1 MLHLQVS
8 HLTSFRSSIF
18 ATAEC
23 TQLWQFVLAQGFCG
37 GIGAGFIYLPC
48 AGTLSHWFK
57 KKRTLCFGCI
67 AAGSSIG
74 GVIFRK
80 HIPLFMTCSRS
91 HLIRLIY
98 TPAILLNRMFAQHG
112 FKWGVRTAGFLCLA
126 LVIAVNLLLKP
137 RLPPRKLGHLVEPRH
152 LRDPVFSLF
161 VCAAFFI
168 NMGMW
173 NATDWP

>member
-1 MLHLQVS
+1 MS
-8 HLTSFRSSIF
+8 HLTYSCSSIF

-74 GVIFRK
+74 GVIFREYT
-80 HIPLFMTCSRS
+80 PLSLTFCRSR
-91 HLIRLIY
+91 LTRFTY
-98 TPAILLNRMFAQHG
+98 APAILLNRMFAQHG

-152 LRDPVFSLF
+152 LRDPVFALF

-168 NMGMW
+168 NMGMC
-173 NATDWP
+173 NPVETAHSVGN